1 MRMIP
6 RKVFFTRGVGRHRER
21 LSSFEMA
28 LRDAGIEKF
37 NLVRVSSILPP
48 HCEIVSREEGLK
60 ELSPGEVVF
69 CVLSENASN
78 EPHRLISASVGC
90 AVPKD
95 RNVYGYLSEHHSFGQ
110 SEKEAGEYAEDLAAT
125 MLATTLGIDFDPD
138 RDYDE
143 RKDIFMMSGKIV
155 KTFNVTQS
163 AVVAQDGKWTTV
175 VAAAVFIL

>member
-1 MRMIP
+1 
-6 RKVFFTRGVGRHRER
+6 VFFTSGVGRHRER

-48 HCEIVSREEGLK
+48 HCEIVPREEGLK
-60 ELSPGEVVF
+60 ELSPGEIVF

>member
-1 MRMIP
+1 MIP

>member
-6 RKVFFTRGVGRHRER
+6 RKVFFTSGVGRHKER

-48 HCEIVSREEGLK
+48 HCEIVPREEGLK
-60 ELSPGEVVF
+60 ELSPGEIVF

-175 VAAAVFIL
+175 IAAAVFIL

>member
-28 LRDAGIEKF
+28 LRDAGIEQF

-48 HCEIVSREEGLK
+48 HCEIVPREEGLK
-60 ELSPGEVVF
+60 ELSPGEMAF

-78 EPHRLISASVGC
+78 EPHRLITASVGC

-95 RNVYGYLSEHHSFGQ
+95 RNLYGYLSEHHSFGQ

-163 AVVAQDGKWTTV
+163 AVVEQRGKWTTV

>member
-1 MRMIP
+1 MIP
-6 RKVFFTRGVGRHRER
+6 RKVFFTSGVGRHRER

-48 HCEIVSREEGLK
+48 HCEIVPREEGLK
-60 ELSPGEVVF
+60 ELSPGEIVF

>member
-1 MRMIP
+1 MIP
-6 RKVFFTRGVGRHRER
+6 RRVFFTRGVGRHRER

-28 LRDAGIEKF
+28 LRDAGIEQF

-60 ELSPGEVVF
+60 ELSPGEIVF

-163 AVVAQDGKWTTV
+163 AVVEKGEWTTV

>member
-1 MRMIP
+1 MKMIP

-28 LRDAGIEKF
+28 LRDAGIEQF

-48 HCEIVSREEGLK
+48 HCEIVPREEGLK
-60 ELSPGEVVF
+60 ELSPGEVAF

-78 EPHRLISASVGC
+78 EPHRLITASVGC

-95 RNVYGYLSEHHSFGQ
+95 RNLYGYLSEHHSFGQ

-163 AVVAQDGKWTTV
+163 AVVEQRGKWTTV

>member
-1 MRMIP
+1 MIP
-6 RKVFFTRGVGRHRER
+6 RKVFFTSGVGRHKER

-48 HCEIVSREEGLK
+48 HCEIVPREEGLK
-60 ELSPGEVVF
+60 ELSPGEIVF

-175 VAAAVFIL
+175 IAAAVFIL

>member
-1 MRMIP
+1 MIP

-28 LRDAGIEKF
+28 LRDAGIEQF

-48 HCEIVSREEGLK
+48 HCEIVPREEGLK
-60 ELSPGEVVF
+60 ELSPGEIVF

-163 AVVAQDGKWTTV
+163 AVVEKGEWTTV

>member
-1 MRMIP
+1 MIP

-28 LRDAGIEKF
+28 LRDAGIEQF

-48 HCEIVSREEGLK
+48 HCEIVPREEGLK
-60 ELSPGEVVF
+60 ELSPGEMAF

-78 EPHRLISASVGC
+78 EPHRLITASVGC

-95 RNVYGYLSEHHSFGQ
+95 RNLYGYLSEHHSFGQ

-163 AVVAQDGKWTTV
+163 AVVEQRGKWTTV

>member
-1 MRMIP
+1 MKMIP

-28 LRDAGIEKF
+28 LRDAGIEQF

-95 RNVYGYLSEHHSFGQ
+95 RNLYGYLSEHHSFGQ

-163 AVVAQDGKWTTV
+163 AVVEKGEWTTV